1 MIVPFQ
7 EEHYPF
13 SSIWINGRHVLIEQ
27 ILQEKA
33 LYRSAFEESTFQ
45 FIRSWLRG
53 EQNFEMTTSGST
65 GIPKQISVSR
75 SQMVTSALR
84 TAEKIRL
91 QKNSI
96 ALICID
102 TKYIGGKMM
111 MARSLALGLPIMA
124 VNPIANPL
132 VKIPI
137 DKCVQFTALV
147 PYQVHSILESKHP
160 HLLNNLD
167 QVLIGGAQLS
177 AALRD
182 KLDRFQVQ
190 CYETY
195 GMTETVSHIALRR
208 LNGKLKQ
215 PYFEVLPG
223 IEISQDS
230 RGCLVVKADYLDGP
244 VTTNDLV
251 EIITPGNFTWL
262 GRWDRVINSGGVKV
276 MPEKIEHALEEIF
289 RAQNFDHRF
298 FIAALP
304 DERLGNKIV
313 LILEG
318 VQFSSELL
326 ERSLQALRSAVSP
339 YELPKEVYTIPSF
352 VYTPSQKVDRIQSLP
367 EATFYTSLK

>member
-1 MIVPFQ
+1 MLTTPKSGMIVQFQ
-7 EEHYPF
+7 EENYPF

-33 LYRSAFEESTFQ
+33 LHRSAFEESTFQ
-45 FIRSWLRG
+45 FIRAWLLG

-65 GIPKQISVSR
+65 GTPKQISVSR
-75 SQMVTSALR
+75 SQMVASALR

-91 QKNSI
+91 QKHSI
-96 ALICID
+96 ALVCID

-124 VNPIANPL
+124 VDPIANPL
-132 VKIPI
+132 VKIPV

-195 GMTETVSHIALRR
+195 GMTETVSHVALRR
-208 LNGKLKQ
+208 VNGKLKQ

-244 VTTNDLV
+244 VITNDV
-251 EIITPGNFTWL
+251 VKSSDPDFSPG
-262 GRWDRVINSGGVKV
+262 
-276 MPEKIEHALEEIF
+276 
-289 RAQNFDHRF
+289 
-298 FIAALP
+298 
-304 DERLGNKIV
+304 
-313 LILEG
+313 
-318 VQFSSELL
+318 
-326 ERSLQALRSAVSP
+326 SADG
-339 YELPKEVYTIPSF
+339 TG
-352 VYTPSQKVDRIQSLP
+352 
-367 EATFYTSLK
+367 